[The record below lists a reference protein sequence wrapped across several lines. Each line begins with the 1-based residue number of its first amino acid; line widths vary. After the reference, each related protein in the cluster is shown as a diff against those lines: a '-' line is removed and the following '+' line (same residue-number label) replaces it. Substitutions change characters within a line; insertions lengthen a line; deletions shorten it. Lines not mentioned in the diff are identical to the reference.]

1 MNTLW
6 GAWISIRS
14 KALHSKNPKTSSDAR
29 RIDQNP
35 FGALRS
41 LQEDLRHGRFEF
53 EPQKGVLSPREGK
66 APRPLVISPI
76 RNRIVQRAILD
87 TIQCEKLSIR
97 RRLGTIPTVL
107 ETKTSVGG
115 LPGRGSP
122 DAVRLI
128 RSAIADG
135 AKSFVR
141 SDIKD
146 FFTRVRTAALIS
158 DIRETTGDDEFTNLI
173 EAGLQVE
180 LANADRPDIKEWY
193 RLFPDGTTGVPQG
206 SSLSAF
212 CANYVLKRL
221 DDELNQNAVTMVRYI
236 DDFVILGSDEPT
248 VSSAWATAQTILSE
262 ANLEVHEPTPGGSKA
277 SMGMVDDGFEFLSYR
292 FRGKQIGLSKD
303 AKGRLLGSVDAVV
316 SRTKQNIMG
325 HTNEPRRAEN
335 RLAQGMVE
343 IDRLVRGWGDSFRDV
358 DQRLEFKQLDEKI
371 SERIRDVLGWY
382 SGQIAG
388 LEPTQRSR
396 ALGIALLYDTPH
408 RELTDDQE

>member
-1 MNTLW
+1 MNVLW

-14 KALHSKNPKTSSDAR
+14 KALSSKNRKTSSDAR

-41 LQEDLRHGRFEF
+41 LQEDLRHDRFEF

-66 APRPLVISPI
+66 APRPLVISPVK
-76 RNRIVQRAILD
+76 NRIVQRAILD
-87 TIQCEKLSIR
+87 TIQSGKPSIK
-97 RRLGTIPTVL
+97 RRLGSIPSVL
-107 ETKTSVGG
+107 ETETSVGG

-122 DAVRLI
+122 DAVRLL

-135 AKSFVR
+135 ATHFVR

-146 FFTRVRTAALIS
+146 FFTRVQSAALIE
-158 DIRETTGDDEFTNLI
+158 DIRQTTGDNEFADLI
-173 EAGLQVE
+173 EAGLHVE

-221 DDELNQNAVTMVRYI
+221 DDELNQGTTTTVRYI
-236 DDFVILGSDEPT
+236 DDFVILGPGAAT
-248 VSSAWATAQTILSE
+248 VSDAWATARRILSA

-277 SMGMVDDGFEFLSYR
+277 SLGKVQDGFEFLSYR
-292 FRGKQIGLSKD
+292 FRGKQVGLSRAAKNSLLKSVAD
-303 AKGRLLGSVDAVV
+303 AAA
-316 SRTKQNIMG
+316 RTKKNISG
-325 HTNEPRRAEN
+325 QTQKSRRAEH
-335 RLAQGMVE
+335 RLAQGLVE

-371 SERIRDVLGWY
+371 GSIVRDLIGWY
-382 SGQIAG
+382 SDHTREFDGIR
-388 LEPTQRSR
+388 RSR
-396 ALGIALLYDTPH
+396 AIGVALLSDTPYAEH
-408 RELTDDQE
+408 IEDKE

>member
-66 APRPLVISPI
+66 APRPLVISPV

-87 TIQCEKLSIR
+87 TIQNEKPSIR
-97 RRLGTIPTVL
+97 RRLGLIPTVL
-107 ETKTSVGG
+107 ETETSVGG

-128 RSAIADG
+128 RAAIADG
-135 AKSFVR
+135 ANSFVR

-146 FFTRVRTAALIS
+146 FFTRVQTAALIK
-158 DIRETTGDDEFTNLI
+158 DIRETTGDDEFAALI
-173 EAGLQVE
+173 EAGLRVE

-221 DDELNQNAVTMVRYI
+221 DDELNQGAVTMVRYI
-236 DDFVILGSDEPT
+236 DDFVILGSDEAT
-248 VSSAWATAQTILSE
+248 VDDSWATARKILDT

-277 SMGMVDDGFEFLSYR
+277 SLGNVQDGFEFLSYR
-292 FRGKQIGLSKD
+292 FHGKQVGLSKAAKRSLLKSVAD
-303 AKGRLLGSVDAVV
+303 AAA
-316 SRTKQNIMG
+316 RTKRNISG
-325 HTNEPRRAEN
+325 QTQKQRRAEH
-335 RLAQGMVE
+335 RLAQGLVD

-358 DQRLEFKQLDEKI
+358 DQRLEFKQLDQKI
-371 SERIRDVLGWY
+371 SGHVRDLLGWY
-382 SGQIAG
+382 SSQIKGMEAD
-388 LEPTQRSR
+388 QRSR
-396 ALGIALLYDTPH
+396 ALGVALLYDTPD
-408 RELTDDQE
+408 RDLSDDQE